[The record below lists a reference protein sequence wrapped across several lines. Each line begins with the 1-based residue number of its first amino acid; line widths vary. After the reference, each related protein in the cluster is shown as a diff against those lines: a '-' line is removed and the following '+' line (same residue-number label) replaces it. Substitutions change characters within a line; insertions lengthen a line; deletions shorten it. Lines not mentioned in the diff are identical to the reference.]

1 MDLIEATDTA
11 QHHRHPWEQA
21 RLWVLR
27 QLIAQRVMLSPG
39 STVVDIG
46 CGDAFVIGS
55 LAATF
60 PATEFIGVDAAFTPD
75 IVKAQQQ
82 HLPPNVHLVQEMN
95 NVPTSLPASLILLM
109 DVLEHVD
116 DDGGFLNDI
125 LGRPIAGPATQL
137 IVTVPAYQSL
147 FSSHDVFLKH
157 FRRYTNRQLRMR
169 LEGAGLRV
177 LDIGYFFASL
187 LPLRI
192 AEVIGE
198 RLLPP
203 PTHKTGTG
211 LSTYA
216 GGPIKSGILSS
227 ILKADAYTSL
237 TLRRIGI
244 SIPGLSNYAICRT
257 SA

>member
-1 MDLIEATDTA
+1 MDLIEATGA
-11 QHHRHPWEQA
+11 GSSHRHPWELA

-27 QLIAQRVMLSPG
+27 QLIAKRVTLSPG
-39 STVVDIG
+39 SAVIDIG

-55 LAATF
+55 LASDF
-60 PATEFIGVDAAFTPD
+60 PTTEFIGVDAMFTED

-82 HLPPNVHLVQEMN
+82 RLPPNVHLVRDLDA
-95 NVPTSLPASLILLM
+95 VPTSRPATLILLM
-109 DVLEHVD
+109 DVLEHIE
-116 DDGGFLNDI
+116 DDGGFLGD
-125 LGRPIAGPATQL
+125 LLSRPIAGPATQL

-157 FRRYTNRQLRMR
+157 FRRYTNRQLRNR

-177 LDIGYFFASL
+177 LDMGYFFASL

-192 AEVIGE
+192 AAVIGE
-198 RLLPP
+198 RLSPP
-203 PTHKTGTG
+203 APSAGTG

-216 GGPIKSGILSS
+216 GGPLKSSILSAV
-227 ILKADAYTSL
+227 LKADAFTAL
-237 TLRRIGI
+237 TLRRIGV
-244 SIPGLSNYAICRT
+244 SLPGLSNYAICRT

>member
-1 MDLIEATDTA
+1 MDLIEATDVAST
-11 QHHRHPWEQA
+11 HRHPWEQA

-27 QLIAQRVMLSPG
+27 QLIARRVRLDPG
-39 STVVDIG
+39 SAVIDIG

-55 LAATF
+55 LATTF
-60 PATEFIGVDAAFTPD
+60 PTTEFIGVDANFTAD

-82 HLPPNVHLVQEMN
+82 HLPPNVHLVQDLDA
-95 NVPTSLPASLILLM
+95 VAVSRPAALILLM
-109 DVLEHVD
+109 DVLEHIE
-116 DDGGFLNDI
+116 DDGGFLRD
-125 LGRPIAGPATQL
+125 LRSRPILGPATQL

-157 FRRYTNRQLRMR
+157 FRRYTNRQLRER

-187 LPLRI
+187 LPVRVAAVI
-192 AEVIGE
+192 AE
-198 RLLPP
+198 RLSPP
-203 PTHKTGTG
+203 AATSGTG
-211 LSTYA
+211 LSGYA
-216 GGPIKSGILSS
+216 GGRIKSSILSS
-227 ILKADAYTSL
+227 LLKVDAYTAL